1 MSIVCSGYVNN
12 TLLFITKENELHSLG
27 SSSQP
32 LAKITGYPNTPFDG
46 LCSYS
51 TDTFSMYLSFST
63 ETDSTIYQLHLT
75 NPPRFSATPIVLHS
89 ARLHSFAHVLGQNNV
104 QTMAYIATQD
114 RRLTFTLQNLNNI
127 TQQTSKPV
135 QERAVLTATGNT
147 LYVIESHFIE
157 QYRFDRLDYCRTPVI
172 SDISNE
178 TTASIITGDQ
188 NQYIALYHASN
199 TQLDIYKHDTLLSN
213 YTMMLMKND
222 YVNLSPDDATQIV
235 TTNITTSSELS
246 STRTGATFS
255 SVTATA
261 SAKSPPVEGSE
272 IRTSRKPTSTTATT
286 ASSTTTI
293 LEIKG
298 ESKLDTHGSPKH
310 IKRSITPEETQSSP
324 DGSYTVQKT
333 SISSEENLPVVMA
346 ILGPSDNV
354 LQEPPYNILVLA
366 GDSAQGYHS
375 YTYSGSNLAQT
386 DARGLSGGAIAG
398 IVIGIIAFISLVL
411 GALWYTKKRKG
422 DKHSVQRTYRSMP
435 VSVRPADVPPT
446 PYMTSVNHSQTSSIL
461 IETGS
466 VPDEYRDSSR
476 PDIRP
481 LTYYGT
487 HIKYAELSNDEL
499 QALEPDVSG
508 PLYLFSGKYTSSE
521 EEKVMYLRDGY
532 SIRTFD
538 SDDGVKHTIH
548 YFSASNL
555 KTFVRSVNA
564 VLSCTREKESQ
575 YIMKSKQGIVL
586 CKPTPH
592 FNYQYIWITSPMI
605 PEHSLYYLLFERKT
619 WTFVDHHNPDYKI
632 WSIYAVLKSVET
644 LHASKFVHLAIDLKA
659 FYYDDETKATD
670 WRLGNFGYAQANG
683 QAAEIVAPHTA
694 FTSPEIV
701 RNGSSHGEASDIWS
715 VACVIYTIATGGGL
729 LFENDTQVKN
739 LITFNDDMKQHL
751 KIAIRDNIE
760 NQVFKSI
767 LQDMLQ
773 VDSTQRKSI
782 TKVLDDWNLIYNM
795 EE

>member
-1 MSIVCSGYVNN
+1 M
-12 TLLFITKENELHSLG
+12 F
-27 SSSQP
+27 
-32 LAKITGYPNTPFDG
+32 
-46 LCSYS
+46 
-51 TDTFSMYLSFST
+51 LSFTS
-63 ETDSTIYQLHLT
+63 ETNSTIYQLHLT
-75 NPPRFSATPIVLHS
+75 NPPQFSATPIVLNNTI
-89 ARLHSFAHVLGQNNV
+89 LHSFAHIQGQNNT
-104 QTMAYIATQD
+104 QNMAYVATQD
-114 RRLTFTLQNLNNI
+114 QRLTLNLQDLNNI
-127 TQQTSKPV
+127 TQLTSKPM
-135 QERAVLTATGNT
+135 QEQAVLAATGNI

-157 QYRFDRLDYCRTPVI
+157 QYRFDHLDYCSTPFISNIDNQTTGTVI
-172 SDISNE
+172 STNQ
-178 TTASIITGDQ
+178 T
-188 NQYIALYHASN
+188 QYIALYHALN

-213 YTMMLMKND
+213 YTKLFMTNG
-222 YVNLSPDDATQIV
+222 YVNFNPDNATQIA
-235 TTNITTSSELS
+235 TSSELS
-246 STRTGATFS
+246 STQTGATFS
-255 SVTATA
+255 SITATA
-261 SAKSPPVEGSE
+261 SANSPTVEGSE
-272 IRTSRKPTSTTATT
+272 VRTRKYTTTTSTTATI
-286 ASSTTTI
+286 ASSSTSI
-293 LEIKG
+293 IEING
-298 ESKLDTHGSPKH
+298 ESKSDTRASPRLL
-310 IKRSITPEETQSSP
+310 KRSVTPEETQYSA

-333 SISSEENLPVVMA
+333 SISSEEGLPVVMA
-346 ILGPSDNV
+346 ILETSNDV
-354 LQEPPYNILVLA
+354 LQNPPYNVLVLA
-366 GDSAQGYHS
+366 GDSAQGYHF
-375 YTYSGSNLAQT
+375 YNYSGSSLTQNISN
-386 DARGLSGGAIAG
+386 ARGLGGGAIAG
-398 IVIGIIAFISLVL
+398 IVIGIIAFILLVL

-422 DKHSVQRTYRSMP
+422 DKHSAQRNYRSMP
-435 VSVRPADVPPT
+435 LSIQPTDVQT

-461 IETGS
+461 RETVL

-487 HIKYAELSNDEL
+487 HIKYAELSNNEL

-508 PLYLFSGKYTSSE
+508 PLYLFSGKYTSAE
-521 EEKVMYLRDGY
+521 EEKVSYLRDGY

-538 SDDGVKHTIH
+538 AEDGIKHTIH

-564 VLSCTREKESQ
+564 VLSCTSSKENQ
-575 YIMKSKQGIVL
+575 YIMKSTQGIVL

-644 LHASKFVHLAIDLKA
+644 LHASKFVHLAIDLKS

-670 WRLGNFGYAQANG
+670 WRLGNFGYAQPSG
-683 QAAEIVAPHTA
+683 QAAEILAPHTA
-694 FTSPEIV
+694 FTSPEII
-701 RNGSSHGEASDIWS
+701 RNGSGSGETSDIWS
-715 VACVIYTIATGGGL
+715 LACVIYTIATGGGL

-773 VDSTQRKSI
+773 VDPTQRKSI
-782 TKVLDDWNLIYNM
+782 AKVLDDWNLIYNM

>member
-1 MSIVCSGYVNN
+1 
-12 TLLFITKENELHSLG
+12 
-27 SSSQP
+27 
-32 LAKITGYPNTPFDG
+32 
-46 LCSYS
+46 
-51 TDTFSMYLSFST
+51 
-63 ETDSTIYQLHLT
+63 
-75 NPPRFSATPIVLHS
+75 
-89 ARLHSFAHVLGQNNV
+89 
-104 QTMAYIATQD
+104 
-114 RRLTFTLQNLNNI
+114 
-127 TQQTSKPV
+127 
-135 QERAVLTATGNT
+135 
-147 LYVIESHFIE
+147 
-157 QYRFDRLDYCRTPVI
+157 
-172 SDISNE
+172 
-178 TTASIITGDQ
+178 
-188 NQYIALYHASN
+188 
-199 TQLDIYKHDTLLSN
+199 
-213 YTMMLMKND
+213 
-222 YVNLSPDDATQIV
+222 
-235 TTNITTSSELS
+235 
-246 STRTGATFS
+246 
-255 SVTATA
+255 
-261 SAKSPPVEGSE
+261 
-272 IRTSRKPTSTTATT
+272 
-286 ASSTTTI
+286 
-293 LEIKG
+293 
-298 ESKLDTHGSPKH
+298 
-310 IKRSITPEETQSSP
+310 
-324 DGSYTVQKT
+324 
-333 SISSEENLPVVMA
+333 MA
-346 ILGPSDNV
+346 ILEPSENV

-375 YTYSGSNLAQT
+375 YTYSGSDFSLLPGG
-386 DARGLSGGAIAG
+386 RGLSGGAIAG
-398 IVIGIIAFISLVL
+398 IVVGIIAFISLVL

-422 DKHSVQRTYRSMP
+422 DKHSAQRTYRSMLI
-435 VSVRPADVPPT
+435 SAQPADVPPV

-508 PLYLFSGKYTSSE
+508 PLYLFSGKYTSGE
-521 EEKVMYLRDGY
+521 EEKVTYLRDGY
-532 SIRTFD
+532 AIRTFD
-538 SDDGVKHTIH
+538 GDDGVKHAIH

-555 KTFVRSVNA
+555 TTFVRSVNA
-564 VLSCTREKESQ
+564 VLSCTKGKESQ

-592 FNYQYIWITSPMI
+592 SNYQYIWITSPMI

-644 LHASKFVHLAIDLKA
+644 LHSSKFVHLAIDLKA
-659 FYYDDETKATD
+659 FYYDDETRATD

-694 FTSPEIV
+694 FTSPEII
-701 RNGSSHGEASDIWS
+701 RNGSSDGEASDIWS

-751 KIAIRDNIE
+751 KIAVRDNIE

-767 LQDMLQ
+767 LHDMLQ
-773 VDSTQRKSI
+773 VDPTQRKSLA
-782 TKVLDDWNLIYNM
+782 KVLDDWNLIYNM